1 MDDEDQSIA
10 VMFGLKNVSENI
22 KNKNKKE
29 KKRGEEK

>member
-10 VMFGLKNVSENI
+10 VMFGLKNVSENM
-22 KNKNKKE
+22 KKKKKKK